1 MSDKAAAILLRVAGS
16 TEGSVVRL
24 GSAGGLIGRGAQC
37 DLILEDPERI
47 VSKEHARIAFEGGAF
62 YVTVLGRNGLL
73 LGGRP
78 KPADPAGRLPLRKG
92 DILRIGR
99 TDIVVEEIS
108 VMPSAPSAP
117 GLPPASSYP
126 PVGAPAQPGTTVE
139 QASPTPWSA
148 AEADRVSDEW
158 EARLGGFLTSAPA
171 AAQPAMAPIPDMT
184 REPSPTPGVPPERAP
199 YAAEPEPVRPP
210 VADLP
215 PPIVVLGDQEA
226 NRTRPV
232 GGHSGDFDPITDLG
246 DDGPLSALLSGR
258 PYQPPQAE
266 LSPASP
272 PPPQVRAPEQAPD
285 PVSLMTPGPLPQAE
299 EPPTDWPWGA
309 TPVQAAPAAPGP
321 SYPAASAPVA
331 PPAAPYVAAPYQ
343 LPLNAPSTASAWGE
357 TPAGG
362 REAGIPP
369 DAAFLRGAGIGLPHR
384 DPSMPAATAYDL
396 GRALSA
402 LCDYLVEVS
411 HEGAQV
417 PGSAFAEL
425 PTGGLALSELVAAAD
440 YRPGDV
446 EHAVR
451 QVVRMLRQHRGL
463 ARGARNA
470 AVIDPRVMDPARLIL
485 RWKLDPRHRATPA
498 RAWALYEANFDS
510 ILDEA
515 RDAATSDRAS
525 GTHMGD
531 RASGT
536 QGGGSR

>member
-1 MSDKAAAILLRVAGS
+1 MSDQAAAILLRVAGQA
-16 TEGSVVRL
+16 EGSALRL
-24 GSAGGLIGRGAQC
+24 GAAGGLIGRGAQC
-37 DLILEDPERI
+37 NLILEDPERI

-78 KPADPAGRLPLRKG
+78 VPADSAGRLPLRKG
-92 DILRIGR
+92 DSLRIGR

-108 VMPSAPSAP
+108 VMPSAPPAPAP
-117 GLPPASSYP
+117 GSPAQAYP
-126 PVGAPAQPGTTVE
+126 PVGAPGQPGMTVE

-148 AEADRVSDEW
+148 AESDRVSDEW
-158 EARLGGFLTSAPA
+158 EARLGGLLTSAPGA
-171 AAQPAMAPIPDMT
+171 APQAVAPPADITRAPTPA
-184 REPSPTPGVPPERAP
+184 PGVPPERAP
-199 YAAEPEPVRPP
+199 YAAVPEPARAPA
-210 VADLP
+210 ADLP
-215 PPIVVLGDQEA
+215 PPIVVLGDQEG

-232 GGHSGDFDPITDLG
+232 PGRGGDFDPITDLG

-258 PYQPPQAE
+258 PYQPPQADLVSSPSPQQE
-266 LSPASP
+266 PAPQPASLL
-272 PPPQVRAPEQAPD
+272 APEP
-285 PVSLMTPGPLPQAE
+285 SLPAE

-309 TPVQAAPAAPGP
+309 MPVQAAPAPASS
-321 SYPAASAPVA
+321 SYPASSATVAPPVA
-331 PPAAPYVAAPYQ
+331 PYAAAPYQ
-343 LPLNAPSTASAWGE
+343 PPMQAGPVLPGWGE
-357 TPAGG
+357 PVPGSG
-362 REAGIPP
+362 EGGIPP
-369 DAAFLRGAGIGLPHR
+369 DAAFLRGTGIGLPQR
-384 DPSMPAATAYDL
+384 DASMPAATSYDL

-425 PTGGLALSELVAAAD
+425 PTGGLALSELVAAPD

-451 QVVRMLRQHRGL
+451 QVIRMLRQQRGL
-463 ARGARNA
+463 ARGNLRA

-498 RAWALYEANFDS
+498 RAWALYEANFDV

-515 RDAATSDRAS
+515 RDAATTDRAS
-525 GTHMGD
+525 GPHMGD
-531 RASGT
+531 RASGA